1 MREGGAMKTIS
12 MILLTTMCI
21 VMNSAEAASCFQP
34 TSEMA
39 SLPYLGQ
46 FNYKN
51 KVVFL
56 LGEDHRQNDKNLK
69 ILSDVYAA
77 TKNCQVGYFME
88 GYVVGDP
95 RSLFLYF
102 GQKDHREL
110 LYLSKVVLPIEDFKS
125 LYLEKLLSIYLHADQ
140 SLKSDLPEGDP
151 LAKQNAAEA
160 FASLLIFTS
169 KSQLAHD
176 HLTFDVDRFDLLGEM
191 KDRFEM
197 LYKTYEMGYLEA
209 FDYND
214 GYRKM
219 YARYGNIMSHPYL
232 IASDSF
238 PVKIAVMIS
247 EKNRDYMA
255 RLKQFAAEQILSISL
270 SYKTNP
276 QRQVVLKDFLLN
288 PSQAVQDRVLVNW
301 RNEDM
306 AANIQNFGITSSL
319 DYMFIRVGAA
329 HVRGLI
335 QELNKGE
342 NKFSLVEEKI
352 DPQYKDLVDPQP

>member
-1 MREGGAMKTIS
+1 MKTIS
-12 MILLTTMCI
+12 MIFLTTMCI
-21 VMNSAEAASCFQP
+21 VMNSVEAASCFLP

-77 TKNCQVGYFME
+77 TKDCQMGYFME

-110 LYLSKVVLPIEDFKS
+110 LYLSKVVLPLEDFKS
-125 LYLEKLLSIYLHADQ
+125 LYLEKLLSIYLYANQ

-219 YARYGNIMSHPYL
+219 YTRYGSIMSHPYL

-238 PVKIAVMIS
+238 PVKIAIMIS
-247 EKNRDYMA
+247 EKNRDYVA
-255 RLKQFAAEQILSISL
+255 RLKQFAAEQISSISI
-270 SYKTNP
+270 SYKVSM
-276 QRQVVLKDFLLN
+276 QRQIVLNDFLLN
-288 PSQAVQDRVLVNW
+288 PSQATQDLVLVNW

-306 AANIQNFGITSSL
+306 AANIQNFGLTSSL

-342 NKFSLVEEKI
+342 NNFLLVEEKI
-352 DPQYKDLVDPQP
+352 DPQYKDVVDPQP